1 MEVQGE
7 ATNTDTEAAARHP
20 EDMAKTIDEGGH
32 TKQQISNVHE
42 TAFSW
47 R

>member
-1 MEVQGE
+1 VQGE
-7 ATNTDTEAAARHP
+7 ARNTDTEAAAHHP
-20 EDMAKTIDEGGH
+20 EDMAKTIDEGDH

-42 TAFSW
+42 IASYW